1 MEYHAA
7 DYGHDIPKER
17 GSLEELDIEISAL
30 LASIKDLEVRLHPVM
45 SQYATTEARG
55 PEPEPASQLRGQ
67 IRQLVYARCSL
78 QEITARID
86 L

>member
-17 GSLEELDIEISAL
+17 GSLEELDVEISAL
-30 LASIKDLEVRLHPVM
+30 QATIKDLEVRLGPVM
-45 SQYATTEARG
+45 SQYATAEARG
-55 PEPEPASQLRGQ
+55 PEPEPASQIRGR
-67 IRQLVYARCSL
+67 IRQLVYARCTL
-78 QEITARID
+78 NEIIARID